1 MNYLLVH
8 HRVQDFDQWKAVY
21 DEHLPIR
28 QQAGVKE
35 VHLWHATQDPNDV
48 TLLFEASDLPKAK
61 AFAESTNLREVMT
74 KSGVIGKPDMAY
86 LKD

>member
-1 MNYLLVH
+1 
-8 HRVQDFDQWKAVY
+8 VQDFQRWKVFY
-21 DEHLPIR
+21 DDDLSRR

-35 VHLWHATQDPNDV
+35 VHLWHADQDPNDV

-61 AFAESTNLREVMT
+61 AFAESADLRQTMT
-74 KSGVIGKPDMAY
+74 KAGVMGNVDMAF

>member
-8 HRVQDFDQWKAVY
+8 HRVQNFQQWKVIY
-21 DEHLPIR
+21 DEHLPSR
-28 QQAGVKE
+28 QNAGVKE
-35 VHLWHATQDPNDV
+35 VHLWHATEDPNDV

-61 AFAESTNLREVMT
+61 AFAESADLGKIMT
-74 KSGVIGKPDMAY
+74 KAGVVGKPDVTY

>member
-8 HRVQDFDQWKAVY
+8 HRVKNFDQWKTLY
-21 DEHLPIR
+21 DGHLPVR

-35 VHLWHATQDPNDV
+35 VRLLRGADDPNDV
-48 TLLFEASDLPKAK
+48 MLLFEASDLAK
-61 AFAESTNLREVMT
+61 AQAFVTSEDLRDVMT
-74 KSGVIGKPDMAY
+74 KAGVIGTPELTY

>member
-8 HRVQDFDQWKAVY
+8 HRVQDFPQWKVVY
-21 DEHLPIR
+21 DNHLPKR
-28 QQAGVKE
+28 QEAGVKE
-35 VHLWHATQDPNDV
+35 VHLWHASQDPNDV

-61 AFAESTNLREVMT
+61 AFAESADLQQIMA
-74 KSGVIGKPDMAY
+74 KSGVIGKPDVAY

>member
-8 HRVQDFDQWKAVY
+8 HRVQDFPQWKVLY
-21 DEHLPIR
+21 DGHLSMR

-35 VHLWHATQDPNDV
+35 VHLWHAAEDPNDV

-61 AFAESTNLREVMT
+61 AFAESADLRKVMT
-74 KSGVIGKPDMAY
+74 KAGVIGKPDVMY